1 MYIIHGISGFC
12 CCRQS
17 FITTTILKI
26 LKRTTQGYMFLLLFF
41 LDFGHAFLALSD
53 DPALFWPELERVQ
66 PGGRADRCAK
76 PTFLGRRE
84 EPGAA

>member
-1 MYIIHGISGFC
+1 MYIIHGISGYC
-12 CCRQS
+12 CCRKS
-17 FITTTILKI
+17 FISTTIS
-26 LKRTTQGYMFLLLFF
+26 KRSTQGYMFLLLFF
-41 LDFGHAFLALSD
+41 LDFGHAFLPLSD

-76 PTFLGRRE
+76 PTFLGRGE

>member
-1 MYIIHGISGFC
+1 
-12 CCRQS
+12 
-17 FITTTILKI
+17 
-26 LKRTTQGYMFLLLFF
+26 MFLLLFF

-76 PTFLGRRE
+76 PTFLGRGE

>member
-1 MYIIHGISGFC
+1 MAY
-12 CCRQS
+12 
-17 FITTTILKI
+17 
-26 LKRTTQGYMFLLLFF
+26 KRLLLLLPKLHYNHNFEKNHTGLRVFAPVFF
-41 LDFGHAFLALSD
+41 LDFGHAFPPLSD

-66 PGGRADRCAK
+66 PGGRADRCVK

>member
-1 MYIIHGISGFC
+1 MALAAPAAAAKASLQPQFRKESHRATSFC
-12 CCRQS
+12 S
-17 FITTTILKI
+17 F
-26 LKRTTQGYMFLLLFF
+26 FF
-41 LDFGHAFLALSD
+41 WAEHAFLPLSD

-76 PTFLGRRE
+76 PTFLGRGE